1 MKRNTHPTRL
11 ITTPDEEHR
20 QNFDAFSARVKKQR
34 LDKIEK
40 ILAIPSPSDGFRVWL
55 IKVLWRLDRN
65 SQRRARVM
73 SSRADLKAELR
84 KSAKL
89 AERLR
94 ASAEIVWMAGD
105 PSVNEALQEFTRA
118 QILDSSQLH
127 SSGVGWIG
135 VLDEFANRTL
145 LLSDTLAD
153 DGGGP
158 RRDVAFDDLLL
169 ALANYYRVLVQD
181 HQRPIL
187 EEQFFAFAATVTDL
201 ARGLAIKVPPN
212 DKALR
217 ERLRR
222 VTARSL
228 SDRT

>member
-1 MKRNTHPTRL
+1 
-11 ITTPDEEHR
+11 
-20 QNFDAFSARVKKQR
+20 
-34 LDKIEK
+34 
-40 ILAIPSPSDGFRVWL
+40 
-55 IKVLWRLDRN
+55 
-65 SQRRARVM
+65 
-73 SSRADLKAELR
+73 
-84 KSAKL
+84 
-89 AERLR
+89 
-94 ASAEIVWMAGD
+94 MAGD
-105 PSVNEALQEFTRA
+105 ASVNEALREFTRA

-127 SSGVGWIG
+127 PSGVGWIG
-135 VLDEFANRTL
+135 ALDEFANRTL
-145 LLSDTLAD
+145 LLSDSLAD

-158 RRDVAFDDLLL
+158 RRSAAFDDLLL

-181 HQRPIL
+181 HERPIS
-187 EEQFFAFAATVTDL
+187 EKQFFAFAATVTDL